1 MTFQHFPAM
10 LVNCPSFH
18 REISIDEL
26 LTGPPISLIL
36 AASVPLVPAP
46 LESFLKT
53 FCCAAWRK
61 QSGKNPNALKTF
73 HSTHLWLCRWFIVK
87 KGETPHEVFR
97 DMLELCEIART
108 LWLKKTIQYFLVVF
122 SKDVRCLWDFPKHGT
137 SIPKIEGPNV
147 WWWNPNV
154 WLVKFQ
160 FYMMVFYHP
169 EDLSKCPCSDGFSY
183 AKNGEIPSSG
193 PK

>member
-1 MTFQHFPAM
+1 MIPFKASCCQQPQWLQKTKTGTYPCVITLLTNMLGKKNIVYTYIHILCFSEQRLSKPIMTFQHFPAM

-73 HSTHLWLCRWFIVK
+73 HSTHLWLCR
-87 KGETPHEVFR
+87 
-97 DMLELCEIART
+97 
-108 LWLKKTIQYFLVVF
+108 
-122 SKDVRCLWDFPKHGT
+122 
-137 SIPKIEGPNV
+137 
-147 WWWNPNV
+147 
-154 WLVKFQ
+154 
-160 FYMMVFYHP
+160 
-169 EDLSKCPCSDGFSY
+169 
-183 AKNGEIPSSG
+183 
-193 PK
+193 